1 MELKS
6 ISKKFAFI
14 HLFFNQY
21 SKIMK
26 RVHLIGGKQED
37 ASNDY
42 HKNIRNLSWFLFI
55 MQRQNKPSEE
65 LPTNANYLLSA
76 LCMVLRYSGENYKLE
91 FVISESGNKTII
103 PGDCKD
109 KVENDILEYLSKIMN
124 FTCDEETLM
133 AKKNFYEDIYN
144 LFFEHFC
151 WDKEEIRKSISDKV
165 KISTLIR
172 KLEAYYLENLH
183 VDDVDESIFVRE
195 QSVCTPLRFTPFGNQ
210 ANANHRYRNFSPV
223 VDMGYNTQN
232 ILNIDGTLNSIT
244 IKSRLCDAVEFPKI
258 AKNNVHAKQGES
270 PKKNIDSFLE
280 FSEMYQWLKEIVND
294 INLLEFN
301 NIMVTEK
308 LKEIFEQVVS
318 PEALK
323 LMSYIQTVLMEK
335 LNTAKQPD
343 SSTMAQESLN
353 KSKADINLR
362 FFLCTLE
369 KLLNDEFNV
378 HGMRFLEN
386 LLTLESFVNAVVALC
401 AELDGFIRDNT
412 SMDIVQIMEICNISA
427 FDFWRVLSSLPKAIK
442 GIPSV
447 LRRHLFELELNLM
460 FSLAWQKNSPLID
473 LLKSQSDGM
482 TTFGGAIGGNQNEKS
497 NQSSARKSD
506 GKGELGDSH
515 VLTVNNTHN
524 MSEGIFFIRLKFQ
537 N

>member
-1 MELKS
+1 
-6 ISKKFAFI
+6 
-14 HLFFNQY
+14 
-21 SKIMK
+21 
-26 RVHLIGGKQED
+26 
-37 ASNDY
+37 
-42 HKNIRNLSWFLFI
+42 
-55 MQRQNKPSEE
+55 
-65 LPTNANYLLSA
+65 
-76 LCMVLRYSGENYKLE
+76 
-91 FVISESGNKTII
+91 VISESGNKTII

-524 MSEGIFFIRLKFQ
+524 MSEGIFFIRLKFRIEK
-537 N
+537 

>member
-1 MELKS
+1 
-6 ISKKFAFI
+6 
-14 HLFFNQY
+14 
-21 SKIMK
+21 
-26 RVHLIGGKQED
+26 
-37 ASNDY
+37 
-42 HKNIRNLSWFLFI
+42 
-55 MQRQNKPSEE
+55 
-65 LPTNANYLLSA
+65 
-76 LCMVLRYSGENYKLE
+76 
-91 FVISESGNKTII
+91 
-103 PGDCKD
+103 
-109 KVENDILEYLSKIMN
+109 
-124 FTCDEETLM
+124 
-133 AKKNFYEDIYN
+133 
-144 LFFEHFC
+144 
-151 WDKEEIRKSISDKV
+151 
-165 KISTLIR
+165 
-172 KLEAYYLENLH
+172 
-183 VDDVDESIFVRE
+183 
-195 QSVCTPLRFTPFGNQ
+195 
-210 ANANHRYRNFSPV
+210 
-223 VDMGYNTQN
+223 
-232 ILNIDGTLNSIT
+232 
-244 IKSRLCDAVEFPKI
+244 
-258 AKNNVHAKQGES
+258 
-270 PKKNIDSFLE
+270 
-280 FSEMYQWLKEIVND
+280 
-294 INLLEFN
+294 
-301 NIMVTEK
+301 
-308 LKEIFEQVVS
+308 
-318 PEALK
+318 
-323 LMSYIQTVLMEK
+323 MSYIQTVLMEK

-482 TTFGGAIGGNQNEKS
+482 TTFGGAIGGDQNEKS

-524 MSEGIFFIRLKFQ
+524 MSEGIFFIRIKFQ